1 LQNIQI
7 TKRPFGGLN
16 STTMTKPELMK
27 DTRNKLGYTQHQ
39 MAKKLGYAGQKDIS
53 NIERGNTNMLN
64 QTYAHLLTIRE
75 RL

>member
-1 LQNIQI
+1 MKPLIEI
-7 TKRPFGGLN
+7 FYPE
-16 STTMTKPELMK
+16 MTKPELMK
-27 DTRNKLGYTQHQ
+27 DTRERLGYTQHQ